1 MNLLDLIRRPHA
13 FFEALQ
19 RLPPVPW
26 RYAWLPAVAGLAG
39 GVSGVLLSRA
49 ILESQ
54 ARSLP
59 GLPVGVLYGL
69 TIILS
74 VVVSLVTWLALWGMG
89 QLGAGREG
97 RSGEVYAASFL
108 APLLWSLALAALAL
122 LLPPQVNVA
131 APNLSGLT
139 GQELFAAV
147 QKYSSAVTAQYA
159 LSPVVRFSG
168 VMNYAIYLVQFW
180 LAYIGF
186 RVMIEAAGKPGGV
199 QTDSGQT
206 DSPQSAVV
214 QTPAAQAGAARNT
227 PAARAWRG
235 VLYPGALFLLLGA
248 AALLVSSAAA
258 GLLGGLA

>member
-13 FFEALQ
+13 FFGALQ
-19 RLPPVPW
+19 HLPPVPW

-39 GVSGVLLSRA
+39 GVSGALLSRA

-69 TIILS
+69 TTILS
-74 VVVSLVTWLALWGMG
+74 VAVSLVTWLALWGMG

-108 APLLWSLALAALAL
+108 APLLWSLVLAALAL

-139 GQELFAAV
+139 GQELIAAV

-159 LSPVVRFSG
+159 LSPVVRFSS

-186 RVMIEAAGKPGGV
+186 RVMIEGAGKPGGA
-199 QTDSGQT
+199 QTDSGRT
-206 DSPQSAVV
+206 ESPQSAVV
-214 QTPAAQAGAARNT
+214 QTPAERNT